1 MVEAYKKY
9 VLLALLVHGKV
20 PNLPRYTSSVVQ
32 RHHKTAFPQYTEF
45 ANAYA
50 THNTDELH
58 KCAETNSEVF
68 QKDHNFGLVKQ
79 CIQSLYRRNIQR
91 FTQTYLTF
99 SLQDIATSVNLGSA
113 KDAEKQVIKMIENG
127 DIFATINQ
135 KDGMVSF
142 HEDAEQYDT
151 SRMTTAIDQQIQ
163 KVIEIG
169 KKVRNTDETIASN
182 PAYIQKTSVHERG
195 RWDLEEAAMFD
206 GAEKM

>member
-1 MVEAYKKY
+1 
-9 VLLALLVHGKV
+9 
-20 PNLPRYTSSVVQ
+20 
-32 RHHKTAFPQYTEF
+32 
-45 ANAYA
+45 
-50 THNTDELH
+50 LH
-58 KCAETNSEVF
+58 KCAETHSEVF

-99 SLQDIATSVNLGSA
+99 SLQDIITSVNLGSA

-151 SRMTTAIDQQIQ
+151 SRMSTAIDQQIQ